1 MNFLRRRYST
11 THRHTLNYGDKV
23 MIATGMN
30 LGFRVILIMALVAC
44 LTTVCAVGT
53 KEASANPG
61 TVDLVI
67 DADPDTSGIQDTIT
81 VENGAQ
87 FTVVIWVQPQDG
99 QEVSVVEARVDFDA
113 SYLSVDETS
122 YNNFQNIL
130 PHANTLFNNPLWRT
144 MDNTNGYADYT
155 DGTALGGTNPTTDFP
170 MFYIKFNADDITS
183 ASGTQVTFHSEI
195 PRKTDAFLAGLA
207 KTGSPTGITVKVM
220 EGPIVDFTMDPSNG
234 NITAGNSVSFTATTT
249 SGGPVESW
257 AWDFNNDGT
266 VDSTAA
272 NPTWNYGNVA
282 GSYTVKLTGTNTLG
296 SDSETKENAITVSPN
311 TASKLAYNPAPAT
324 SVTAGDTWTTF
335 KVEIRDQYD
344 NLTTS
349 TADVTATPSTG
360 AFASGTTNKAA
371 VAGVATFSDLTYTTA
386 GTITV
391 TASSGS
397 LTSAATGNIMVN
409 PGSSSVA
416 TGVGGGGGSPG
427 ITNVTESITKTGRF
441 LEDITVE
448 SGDGGVGLNIPKDT
462 IGKNRVG
469 QALHSI
475 TIKEK
480 AAPSAPPADHQIIG
494 LVYDFGPNGAT
505 FDPPISLTFIYDES
519 QIKAGA
525 AEENLVIATWDD
537 GKWVELDDSTVDPD
551 ANNITAPVSHFTI
564 FTVIAHTAP
573 ATFEISAFD
582 LSPAVVN
589 PDESVTIIATITNT
603 GDLAGSHE
611 VTLMI
616 NESVTDAEEV
626 ILASHAS
633 QQVTFTVKPH
643 NAGSYKVDVNG
654 LSATFIVREPPAK
667 PEEEQPT
674 PYEEIATPSET
685 QSTEAQPTLPKA
697 TIEPSITR
705 PTVPEL
711 PAGPLAEPQPLQF
724 RLWLIIGIAVGVL
737 VIGTIIWQLVIRR
750 RAS

>member
-296 SDSETKENAITVSPN
+296 SDSETKENAITVNPD

-349 TADVTATPSTG
+349 TADVTVTPSTG

-397 LTSAATGNIMVN
+397 LTSAATGNIVVN
-409 PGSSSVA
+409 PG
-416 TGVGGGGGSPG
+416 TTFMTKLQGGLRP
-427 ITNVTESITKTGRF
+427 TEGYNIPLTMKLYDNTTILTFSNILTETPLYTFSTANENISIT
-441 LEDITVE
+441 E
-448 SGDGGVGLNIPKDT
+448 
-462 IGKNRVG
+462 
-469 QALHSI
+469 
-475 TIKEK
+475 
-480 AAPSAPPADHQIIG
+480 
-494 LVYDFGPNGAT
+494 
-505 FDPPISLTFIYDES
+505 
-519 QIKAGA
+519 
-525 AEENLVIATWDD
+525 
-537 GKWVELDDSTVDPD
+537 
-551 ANNITAPVSHFTI
+551 
-564 FTVIAHTAP
+564 
-573 ATFEISAFD
+573 
-582 LSPAVVN
+582 
-589 PDESVTIIATITNT
+589 TNT
-603 GDLAGSHE
+603 G
-611 VTLMI
+611 TKTI
-616 NESVTDAEEV
+616 TF
-626 ILASHAS
+626 
-633 QQVTFTVKPH
+633 QVTGLPSGIYNITLFSPH
-643 NAGSYKVDVNG
+643 CLVNLRNG
-654 LSATFIVREPPAK
+654 V
-667 PEEEQPT
+667 
-674 PYEEIATPSET
+674 EIAPGSVDMGTLLEGNANDDVQIAGADFSMLLNDYLET
-685 QSTEAQPTLPKA
+685 SSGDQWNSGRCDFDRNGQVT
-697 TIEPSITR
+697 SIDFSALAANYNLTS
-705 PTVPEL
+705 PQTVGE
-711 PAGPLAEPQPLQF
+711 
-724 RLWLIIGIAVGVL
+724 
-737 VIGTIIWQLVIRR
+737 
-750 RAS
+750 